1 MRRKV
6 KFEIQIQG
14 FSVKFEGDEEQAQ
27 TAVLQVGQGLAGLT
41 SLPAQMLHPN
51 SSGAMSQQIAGPD
64 ANQGGTQNNPG
75 TGNVTP
81 PRTNK
86 PSKAKGPRGES
97 PQGLIETLV
106 NEGFLAQERSAED
119 IVGELSK
126 KGYAYETGAISTP
139 LTRLTRKNIITREK
153 KDGKHF
159 VYKKAAASNQQES
172 PTQ

>member
-27 TAVLQVGQGLAGLT
+27 TAVLQVGQGLAGLA
-41 SLPAQMLHPN
+41 SLPGHMLH
-51 SSGAMSQQIAGPD
+51 SKGSGAVPQQMIGSD
-64 ANQGGTQNNPG
+64 ANLGAVPT
-75 TGNVTP
+75 TSEAKSTTP
-81 PRTNK
+81 RASKVQRT
-86 PSKAKGPRGES
+86 KGPKGES

-106 NEGFLAQERSAED
+106 SEGYLSEERSAED

-139 LTRLTRKNIITREK
+139 LTRLTRKKILTRDNK
-153 KDGKHF
+153 GGKHF
-159 VYKKAAASNQQES
+159 FYKKAEAPPQQEGES
-172 PTQ
+172 